1 MQSQVCDKH
10 IIVCAGKITTLLIN
24 TYIIIS
30 YLFCTTLSFKATW
43 ILMFF
48 GIVGVLQIGFHKDV
62 FTRRSLLL
70 IGMESILIVALYVSI
85 VIQVPQ
91 VVLLFLPLIFW
102 CGRILPLKL
111 VHHRENKLTFI

>member
-1 MQSQVCDKH
+1 MWM
-10 IIVCAGKITTLLIN
+10 LI
-24 TYIIIS
+24 
-30 YLFCTTLSFKATW
+30 L
-43 ILMFF
+43 F

-70 IGMESILIVALYVSI
+70 ISMEAIVIVVLYAFV

-102 CGRILPLKL
+102 CGRILPLICPLLFQKKQGY
-111 VHHRENKLTFI
+111 NAY